1 MSKLTAAIVS
11 CLQNL
16 ISPFLINKKLFTDTD
31 SERALVIAFDH
42 RFQNCLFTFSAFSL
56 CDIFAYSCL
65 KLKPI
70 HKLFERNAFFKTSWL
85 LNAVFDFRL
94 FDYVRLFECL
104 ISECSIVL
112 DWQIFGWVRL
122 CSIAEPNRSQS
133 NDWSSIGF
141 DYRTFDW
148 LRRDRLNFIMI
159 LLFGRSEWIT
169 RDNDVTI
176 VLALNRIVA
185 LIGIF
190 FRNAWRYLHFF
201 GCL

>member
-1 MSKLTAAIVS
+1 MSKLAAAIVS

-85 LNAVFDFRL
+85 LNAVFDF
-94 FDYVRLFECL
+94 
-104 ISECSIVL
+104 SI
-112 DWQIFGWVRL
+112 VRL
-122 CSIAEPNRSQS
+122 CSIVWVFDFRMFDCVRLANF
-133 NDWSSIGF
+133 WVSSIVF
-141 DYRTFDW
+141 DCRTQSKSIERLEFD
-148 LRRDRLNFIMI
+148 RVRLPNVR
-159 LLFGRSEWIT
+159 LTTLG
-169 RDNDVTI
+169 
-176 VLALNRIVA
+176 
-185 LIGIF
+185 
-190 FRNAWRYLHFF
+190 
-201 GCL
+201 